1 MDLSIIIVTWNNE
14 QEIVGCIDSLQRTIK
29 YHSFE
34 IVVVD
39 NDSKDRTTD
48 IIRNLYP
55 TVKLLDV
62 GKNLG
67 FAKANNFALARTFG
81 DYILFLN
88 PDTIMQENT
97 IDGCLDF
104 YKEKNEYGALSCRLL
119 NLDGSIQPSIYKLPG
134 YIGFFVETFDLQ
146 NRFLET
152 VGRMLGYAYDYS
164 HEIECCMGAFVMMK
178 RSEALQIGGFS
189 ENYFMYM
196 EDGDLCWKIKYELHK
211 PIYFLHNFACTHLG
225 GCSERKDVKKS
236 KVSKMMDSI
245 TMFWQLRDNEKWRT
259 MLKYY
264 RTVYGIKLLLAK
276 IMYLCGT
283 ANYAS
288 VIENCHLA
296 RRILKEKLRE
306 ACV

>member
-1 MDLSIIIVTWNNE
+1 MDLSIIIVTWNSE

-29 YHSFE
+29 YHSYE

-39 NDSKDRTTD
+39 NASKDRTTD
-48 IIRNLYP
+48 IIRSLYP
-55 TVKLLDV
+55 TVKVVGV

-67 FAKANNFALARTFG
+67 FAKANNLALAKTFG

-88 PDTIMQENT
+88 PDTSMQEKT

-104 YKEKNEYGALSCRLL
+104 YKENNEYGALACCLL
-119 NLDGSIQPSIYKLPG
+119 NADGSIQPSIYKLPG
-134 YIGFFVETFDLQ
+134 YMGIFVESFDLQ
-146 NRFLET
+146 NRFPGT
-152 VGRMLGYAYDYS
+152 VGKMLGYAYDYS

-211 PIYFLHNFACTHLG
+211 PIYFLHNFSCKHLG
-225 GCSERKDVKKS
+225 GCSERKDVTNS
-236 KVSKMMDSI
+236 KLSKMIDSI
-245 TMFWQLRDNEKWRT
+245 TLFWRLRDSGRWRT

-264 RTVYGIKLLLAK
+264 HVVYGIKLLLAK
-276 IMYLCGT
+276 TMYLCGAT
-283 ANYAS
+283 NYAS
-288 VIENCHLA
+288 IIENCHLA

-306 ACV
+306 A